1 VAPEVELLGHA
12 SAREELEELSMPNPE
27 GPTPERHYFE
37 LPPGIEKMTDAEI
50 ATFATE
56 LSKRILSVMPATVKK
71 DVKGPKSGDCL
82 QRVKADSTL
91 TVRFLEEPTEWIQ
104 FFEYFDEGAGEKG
117 MFLPQIEGVQFPAY
131 QKPTMRYLVNALEV
145 KKSKVIPLV
154 LTKST
159 VDQIVR
165 MYEKHSTI
173 LDRDYEI
180 TRSGTGFDT
189 DYYVEERD
197 PVQMMLSKY
206 VKLDLIEHLET
217 QLKLGH
223 DEKGEKT

>member
-1 VAPEVELLGHA
+1 
-12 SAREELEELSMPNPE
+12 
-27 GPTPERHYFE
+27 
-37 LPPGIEKMTDAEI
+37 
-50 ATFATE
+50 
-56 LSKRILSVMPATVKK
+56 
-71 DVKGPKSGDCL
+71 
-82 QRVKADSTL
+82 
-91 TVRFLEEPTEWIQ
+91 
-104 FFEYFDEGAGEKG
+104 
-117 MFLPQIEGVQFPAY
+117 
-131 QKPTMRYLVNALEV
+131 MRYLVNALEV

-206 VKLDLIEHLET
+206 AKLDLIERLET